1 MTIWHPSIAKDE
13 AGRPL
18 YVAIALAIEADI
30 LSGRLKPGD
39 QLPTHRD
46 LADRLKVTVGTVS
59 RGYTEARKAGWIS
72 GEIGRGTY
80 VLDRNAGR
88 FPAQSDGRE
97 NVIDLGLNIPI
108 ESPAPDLAAALRG
121 LSAVEDMQ
129 SLLRYT
135 PTDPH
140 SGRVAGQM
148 VLERHGLTV
157 DADKIV
163 LCAGTQ
169 HGLGVALDAVA
180 RAGDCILAE
189 ELTYPAF
196 RPLADVRGLR
206 TYPVALDE
214 QGIVPSALHAACRK
228 VRPKALYIVPTLH
241 NPTTGTLSAARR
253 RELVNVARRHDLM
266 IIEDDV
272 YRMLAAEAP
281 PPIARLAPERTVY
294 VTSLS
299 KTFAPGLRVGYL
311 VGPPAQYTN
320 LVRAVQH
327 SIWMLSPITT
337 ALAARWVFQG
347 EFDSIV
353 AAKRKEAAARQ
364 ALAAKILPRRRV
376 RTAKACYH
384 LWLSTGWNADA
395 FTLMARERGVLVT
408 PASAFY
414 LGSGRPPEAVRVS
427 LSAARDRSELAS
439 ALERLSDLLDRPG
452 TSISARL

>member
-1 MTIWHPSIAKDE
+1 MTIWVPSIARDE
-13 AGRPL
+13 TGRPL
-18 YVAIALAIEADI
+18 YVVIAQAIEADI

-59 RGYTEARKAGWIS
+59 RGYNEARKAGWIS

-88 FPAQSDGRE
+88 FPSTRDDRD
-97 NVIDLGLNIPI
+97 NVIDLSLNVPV
-108 ESPAPDLAAALRG
+108 ESSAPDLAAALRG
-121 LSAVEDMQ
+121 LSAMEDTQ
-129 SLLRYT
+129 SLLQYA
-135 PTDPH
+135 PTDSH
-140 SGRVAGQM
+140 SSRLAGQM
-148 VLERHGLTV
+148 ILERHGLMI
-157 DADKIV
+157 DADKVV

-180 RAGDCILAE
+180 RSGDCILAE

-196 RPLADVRGLR
+196 KPLADARGLR

-214 QGIVPSALHAACRK
+214 HGIVPSALHAACRK

-241 NPTTGTLSAARR
+241 NPTTGTLSASRR
-253 RELVNVARRHDLM
+253 REVVDIARRHNLI
-266 IIEDDV
+266 IIEDDL
-272 YRMLAAEAP
+272 YRLLAVEAP
-281 PPIARLAPERTVY
+281 PPIARVAPERTIY

-311 VGPPAQYTN
+311 VGPPSQYNN
-320 LVRAVQH
+320 LVRAVQQ

-337 ALAARWVFQG
+337 TLAARWILQG

-353 AAKRKEAAARQ
+353 AGKRKEAAARQ
-364 ALAAKILPRRRV
+364 SLAAKILPRHRV
-376 RTAKACYH
+376 RSAKTSYH
-384 LWLSTGWNADA
+384 LWLSTEGNADA
-395 FTLMARERGVLVT
+395 FALAARERGVLIT

-414 LGSGRPPEAVRVS
+414 LGSARPPEAVRVS
-427 LSAARDRSELAS
+427 LSAARDRAVLVT
-439 ALERLSDLLDRPG
+439 ALERLGELMEEPDASM
-452 TSISARL
+452 SARL